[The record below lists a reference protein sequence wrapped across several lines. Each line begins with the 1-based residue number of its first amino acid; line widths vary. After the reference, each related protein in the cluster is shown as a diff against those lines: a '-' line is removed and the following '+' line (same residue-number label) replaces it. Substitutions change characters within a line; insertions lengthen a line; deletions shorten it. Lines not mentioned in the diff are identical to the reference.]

1 MTTDHPTAPSP
12 LDAARLQQI
21 RERAYSKHPNETGTV
36 EEIGQAFRWQLDL
49 MRNARADL
57 CYLLAENERLEAALS
72 AAIVR
77 AEGAEA
83 ALKPF
88 ADDYHWHLDWNRKH
102 PQEIPQTYSEW
113 LERKD
118 PVSIASAVRH
128 VYDLLYPQANG
139 DGA

>member
-1 MTTDHPTAPSP
+1 MTDHPTAPASP
-12 LDAARLQQI
+12 LNAARQVYEAELDAIDRWHLNSLTDAA
-21 RERAYSKHPNETGTV
+21 G
-36 EEIGQAFRWQLDL
+36 DL
-49 MRNARADL
+49 IAA
-57 CYLLAENERLEAALS
+57 LEAAL
-72 AAIVR
+72 AAVTAR
-77 AEGAEA
+77 AEDAET

-128 VYDLLYPQANG
+128 VYDLLYPQANAATRAPANG